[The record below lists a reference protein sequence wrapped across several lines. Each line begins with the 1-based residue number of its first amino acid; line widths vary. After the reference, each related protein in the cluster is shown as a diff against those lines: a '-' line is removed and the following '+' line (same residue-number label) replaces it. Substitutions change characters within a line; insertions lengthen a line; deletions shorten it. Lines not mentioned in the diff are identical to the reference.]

1 LLIQAREAKPIGIM
15 KTLSGTFVFVALAVI
30 AIITLPSCDHKRVSQ
45 KVTKKVSLEFGKF
58 DPATGN
64 VTEYAELKDKDKF
77 DKVLCRVEERQGQYD
92 VKFQPNPTATPIYP
106 YRSPYNPPCPHVSIN
121 TDKITTSRVAR
132 TEPAEESSAYDP
144 HAVYRV
150 QSNRTKDIKQ
160 DIKDILDTFK
170 EED

>member
-1 LLIQAREAKPIGIM
+1 
-15 KTLSGTFVFVALAVI
+15 
-30 AIITLPSCDHKRVSQ
+30 
-45 KVTKKVSLEFGKF
+45 
-58 DPATGN
+58 

-106 YRSPYNPPCPHVSIN
+106 YRSPYHPPCPHVSIN